1 MASTPPK
8 GLEADALKILKCH
21 FKKEYEDQ
29 EFEEAWRN
37 LPEVPTQ
44 EEVMPTSNDD
54 HSDKARSEPWDQ
66 YQQEH
71 AIYEPNHNLPHNI
84 VDGPWP
90 SKEAFVG
97 AQYQILREDAIAGL
111 RRSVANVKENP
122 NMQDSKD
129 TCIYDH
135 VRSALFVQEV
145 ELTSHQVSFKGIL
158 LSSLGAAFRV
168 EFSTER
174 ASKQIRWARSKR
186 LVAGA
191 IVALTPQRDMF
202 RSICK
207 IAVVAA
213 RPILG
218 GLDQNP
224 PSIDLFWSDPNDAV
238 VDQIEHYV
246 MVESRT
252 GYFEA
257 SRHVLVAMQKLM
269 TEKYVFSH
277 SMNPWLSEI
286 HLDIDFHCRDLS
298 GAKIF

>member
-1 MASTPPK
+1 MASTLSK
-8 GLEADALKILKCH
+8 GQEAGALKILKCH

-44 EEVMPTSNDD
+44 GEVMPACND
-54 HSDKARSEPWDQ
+54 HNSDKTRSEPWDR

-71 AIYEPNHNLPHNI
+71 AIYEPNPNLPHNI

-111 RRSVANVKENP
+111 RRSVADIKATP

-135 VRSALFVQEV
+135 VRSPLFVQEF

-174 ASKQIRWARSKR
+174 AGKQIRWGQSKR
-186 LVAGA
+186 LVAGT

-224 PSIDLFWSDPNDAV
+224 PLIDLFWSDPNDAV
-238 VDQIEHYV
+238 VDPVGHYV

-252 GYFEA
+252 GYYEA
-257 SRHVLVAMQKLM
+257 SRHMLVAMQKLM

-286 HLDIDFHCRDLS
+286 HLDIDYQCWDQP
-298 GAKIF
+298 GTIF

>member
-1 MASTPPK
+1 MSPTPICPTTLLMVLGHQRKLSSVPSTRSSEKMP
-8 GLEADALKILKCH
+8 LLV
-21 FKKEYEDQ
+21 FED
-29 EFEEAWRN
+29 R
-37 LPEVPTQ
+37 LPMSRQPRICKT
-44 EEVMPTSNDD
+44 PRI
-54 HSDKARSEPWDQ
+54 H
-66 YQQEH
+66 
-71 AIYEPNHNLPHNI
+71 
-84 VDGPWP
+84 
-90 SKEAFVG
+90 
-97 AQYQILREDAIAGL
+97 
-111 RRSVANVKENP
+111 
-122 NMQDSKD
+122 
-129 TCIYDH
+129 CIYDH
-135 VRSALFVQEV
+135 VRSPLFVQEF

-174 ASKQIRWARSKR
+174 AGKQIRWAQSKR
-186 LVAGA
+186 LVAGT

-238 VDQIEHYV
+238 IDPVGHYV

-252 GYFEA
+252 GYYEA
-257 SRHVLVAMQKLM
+257 SRHMLVAMQKLM

-286 HLDIDFHCRDLS
+286 HLDIDYQC
-298 GAKIF
+298 